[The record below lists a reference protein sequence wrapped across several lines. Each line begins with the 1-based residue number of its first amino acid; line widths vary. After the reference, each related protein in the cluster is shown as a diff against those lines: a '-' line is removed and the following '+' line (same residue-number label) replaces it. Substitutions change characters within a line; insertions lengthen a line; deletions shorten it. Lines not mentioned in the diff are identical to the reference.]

1 MTVNA
6 MAILRIVDGFGA
18 GQSYQL
24 AGARTTIGR
33 DAPNPVQ
40 IGDPKSSRVH
50 AEIVVTDGKWQ
61 VRDLGS
67 SNGTWNEEGRI
78 TSMPLGHGAVF
89 RIGSTYFR
97 FETLPGGDA
106 GATLADTSKDWSD
119 PDHLVGLDDDKGVP
133 LFRAQAQ
140 AAAAANANE
149 LARANTYLVLLHRLV
164 LAANKATSRDQL
176 FEVLDDAAAE
186 VLEGDRCAVFLPV
199 PVSDGSGWVLW
210 PPHERRLRARFGA
223 VPFARTLLSA
233 VRTRKEPLLCTLDG
247 DINPSASMVSAGVR
261 SAMAAPLRIGDELHA
276 ALYVDRLE
284 GDSAFTRIE
293 LEFLAAVANQLA
305 VQLHGRSNVAE
316 LEAEVV
322 RLKSAPKPAAQRL
335 LGDDPAI
342 KGLESFIAGAAV
354 SASPVLILGE
364 SGTGKELV
372 ARAIHAASPRAERPL
387 QVAGCAALGEQ
398 LVEAALFG
406 HAKGAGGAE
415 DNRPGLFEL
424 ADHATVLLDEVGELP
439 PAVQARLLRVLEQGE
454 VQRIGEAAVR
464 TVDVRLIATSNRD
477 LREEV
482 KAGRFR
488 ADLLHRLD
496 ALSVSTPTL
505 RSRAGDLELLI
516 DHFLRD
522 NAQRLSHALKRFS
535 PEARGL
541 LLKYHWPGNV
551 RQLKNTIERACIM
564 AADRVIQASDLP
576 EAVRGPAVAA
586 FATPL
591 ASLQTIE
598 RAHILRV
605 LEHCGGNKK
614 AAAELL
620 EIDRSTLYAKLRQYG
635 QA

>member
-1 MTVNA
+1 

-18 GQSYQL
+18 GHSYQL
-24 AGARTTIGR
+24 AAARTTIGR

-50 AEIVVTDGKWQ
+50 AEIVVADGKWQ

-97 FETLPGGDA
+97 FETMPSAEGEGEGDA
-106 GATLADTSKDWSD
+106 NATIADSSKDWSD
-119 PDHLVGLDDDKGVP
+119 PDHLVGLDDDKGAA
-133 LFRAQAQ
+133 LFRDKPGS
-140 AAAAANANE
+140 ANE

-164 LAANKATSRDQL
+164 LAANRATSRDQL

-199 PVSDGSGWVLW
+199 PVADGSGWVLW

-223 VPFARTLLSA
+223 VPFARTLLA
-233 VRTRKEPLLCTLDG
+233 CVRTRKVPMLCTLDG

-284 GDSAFTRIE
+284 GDAPFTRAE

-305 VQLHGRSNVAE
+305 VQLHGRSNVAA

-322 RLKSAPKPAAQRL
+322 RLQAAPKPAAPRL

-342 KGLESFIAGAAV
+342 KSLEAFISGAAG
-354 SASPVLILGE
+354 STSPVLITGE

-372 ARAIHAASPRAERPL
+372 ARAIHAASMRAARPL
-387 QVAGCAALGEQ
+387 QLAACAALGEQ
-398 LVEAALFG
+398 QVEATLFG

-415 DNRPGLFEL
+415 DSRPGLFEL
-424 ADHATVLLDEVGELP
+424 ADQATVLLDEIGELP
-439 PAVQARLLRVLEQGE
+439 GNVQVRLLRLLEQGE
-454 VQRIGEAAVR
+454 VQRLGEAAVR
-464 TVDVRLIATSNRD
+464 TVDVRVIATSNRD
-477 LREEV
+477 LAEEV

-488 ADLLHRLD
+488 QDLLHRLD
-496 ALSVSTPTL
+496 ALTVTTPTL
-505 RSRAGDLELLI
+505 RSRAGDLEALI

-522 NAQRLSHALKRFS
+522 HAQRLGQPLKRFS

-541 LLKYHWPGNV
+541 LLRYHWPGNV
-551 RQLKNTIERACIM
+551 RQLKNAIERACIT
-564 AADRVIQASDLP
+564 AADRVIQAGDLP
-576 EAVRGPAVAA
+576 EAVRGPAVTA

-614 AAAELL
+614 ATAELL

>member
-1 MTVNA
+1 

-24 AGARTTIGR
+24 TGARTTIGR

-97 FETLPGGDA
+97 FETLPGAESGA
-106 GATLADTSKDWSD
+106 GATLADSSKDWSD

-133 LFRAQAQ
+133 LFRAQAL
-140 AAAAANANE
+140 AAAAASAKE

-164 LAANKATSRDQL
+164 LAANKATTRDQL

-223 VPFARTLLSA
+223 VPFARTLLSS
-233 VRTRKEPLLCTLDG
+233 VRTRKVPLLCTLDG

-261 SAMAAPLRIGDELHA
+261 SAMAAPLRVGDELHA

-284 GDSAFTRIE
+284 GDAPFTRTE

-322 RLKSAPKPAAQRL
+322 RLSRAPKPAGQPL
-335 LGDDPAI
+335 IGDDPAI
-342 KGLESFIAGAAV
+342 KGLASFISGAAG
-354 SASPVLILGE
+354 STSPVLILGE

-372 ARAIHAASPRAERPL
+372 ARAIHAASPRSGSPL
-387 QVAGCAALGEQ
+387 QVVGCAALGEQ
-398 LVEAALFG
+398 AIEAALFG

-424 ADHATVLLDEVGELP
+424 ADQATVLLDEVGELP
-439 PAVQARLLRVLEQGE
+439 GPVQARLLRVLEQGE
-454 VQRIGEAAVR
+454 VSRLGEAAVR
-464 TVDVRLIATSNRD
+464 KVDVRLIATSARD

-488 ADLLHRLD
+488 EDLLHRLD
-496 ALSVSTPTL
+496 VLSVSTPTL
-505 RSRAGDLELLI
+505 RHRAGDLEALI

-522 NAQRLSHALKRFS
+522 NAQRLGQALKRFS

-564 AADRVIQASDLP
+564 AADKVIQAGDLP
-576 EAVRGPAVAA
+576 EAVRGPAVTS